1 LWVRGC
7 MQKHFPAD
15 NLQQRG
21 GNAQPAPIFVR
32 LVKHFVEVSSG
43 FVRKGWKGSVYEGG
57 LRVPMIVRYPGK
69 VKAGARSD
77 TPGYFADWFPTLCE
91 ATGLETPDGLDGE
104 SLWPVITGG
113 ESKAE
118 QADGLGLPGIRRPGG
133 GHDGEDEGAAPRPD
147 HDPLARLHG
156 ESSQNASRPR
166 TPGIRRRPP
175 PPSNPLPTSNCMLGV
190 MWNSELICR
199 R

>member
-1 LWVRGC
+1 

-113 ESKAE
+113 ESKADRKPMVWVYPE
-118 QADGLGLPGIRRPGG
+118 YGGQVAVMMGKMKALRRGLTTTLLQGFTVS
-133 GHDGEDEGAAPRPD
+133 
-147 HDPLARLHG
+147 PL
-156 ESSQNASRPR
+156 R
-166 TPGIRRRPP
+166 TPAARGPR
-175 PPSNPLPTSNCMLGV
+175 G
-190 MWNSELICR
+190 
-199 R
+199 